1 MADGFPAGE
10 RLPVPVSAY
19 GPLHLLCRRVHR
31 LAMTGRAQEALQA
44 GDAYLVIA
52 RTVGDEK
59 TAGFLIQGKMYA
71 NMAMGRI
78 PEALVLG
85 GDLLDRHRTAG
96 NVLGEAKVLCD
107 LAQMEVLRSHFVDG
121 MRNLAR
127 AAVLLGAAPA
137 GTDRHR
143 SAMCSFAE
151 AATAAE
157 MYETAAAA
165 YEGLC
170 AVDAPGR
177 ATSFDLV
184 YATTLLYWGLRLSH
198 VGRATESVVRLRR
211 SAAITRRWLDANAT
225 DPCVNAAHALALA
238 KLGDAV
244 VAEKLARSA
253 VMPLRAGE
261 SYQYARMAHLAL
273 GISLR
278 TQGALDES
286 RREFLAARDLCAFGP
301 HPGEPPIIRFEMGL
315 TAVALDGGQSSRDLF
330 DAVEG
335 QVRELWR
342 LRLQRLGM
350 LRQARQ
356 REEVEAARAR
366 AEREILR
373 DALTGL
379 GNRRRFDL
387 VLGQVAAGELRSP
400 LVLLLIDLDHFKA
413 VNDAYSH
420 SVGDRVLREVAAIL
434 RAHCRPGD
442 EAVRYAGDEFVLFV
456 RADAERGREVA
467 ERIRLAVARAGI
479 LTGARLTVSVGMAV
493 LSDGMT
499 GEELFRVA
507 DERLYAAKWSGRNTI
522 AA

>member
-1 MADGFPAGE
+1 MTDGVTVGA

-19 GPLHLLCRRVHR
+19 GPLHLLCLRVHR
-31 LAMTGRAQEALQA
+31 LASTGRAHDALAA
-44 GDAYLVIA
+44 GDAYLAIA
-52 RTVGDEK
+52 RAAGDGRS
-59 TAGFLIQGKMYA
+59 TDFLIQGKMYA

-78 PEALVLG
+78 PEAQVLG
-85 GDLLDRHRTAG
+85 GELLSRHRAAG

-107 LAQMEVLRSHFVDG
+107 LAQMAVLQGRFADG

-127 AAVLLGAAPA
+127 AAVLLRTTPA

-151 AATAAE
+151 AAACAE
-157 MYETAAAA
+157 MYETAAAT
-165 YEGLC
+165 YERLC
-170 AVDAPGR
+170 AFDAPGR

-184 YATTLLYWGLRLSH
+184 YATTLLYWGLRLAH
-198 VGRATESVVRLRR
+198 VGRAAESTVRLRR
-211 SAAITRRWLDANAT
+211 SATITRRWLDSHAT

-238 KLGDAV
+238 KLGEAAA
-244 VAEKLARSA
+244 AERLARSA
-253 VMPLRAGE
+253 VMPLRTGE

-278 TQGALDES
+278 DRGALDES

-301 HPGEPPIIRFEMGL
+301 HPDEPPIIRFEMGL
-315 TAVALDGGQSSRDLF
+315 TALAMDGCRSSRDLF
-330 DAVEG
+330 EAVEG

-356 REEVEAARAR
+356 REEIEAARAR

-373 DALTGL
+373 DALTGV

-387 VLGQVAAGELRSP
+387 LLGQIDTGMLRPP
-400 LVLLLIDLDHFKA
+400 LALLLIDLDHFKA

-420 SVGDRVLREVAAIL
+420 SAGDRVLREVAAIL
-434 RAHCRPGD
+434 RRHCRPGD
-442 EAVRYAGDEFVLFV
+442 VAVRYAGDEFVLFL
-456 RADAERGREVA
+456 RADPAAGREVA
-467 ERIRLAVARAGI
+467 ERVRQAVARADI
-479 LTGARLTVSVGMAV
+479 LPGVRLTVSVGIGV
-493 LSDGMT
+493 LSEGMT

>member
-1 MADGFPAGE
+1 MADGIAADD

-31 LAMTGRAQEALQA
+31 LGMTGRAHEALVA
-44 GDAYLVIA
+44 GDAYLAIA
-52 RTVGDEK
+52 RAVGDRRS
-59 TAGFLIQGKMYA
+59 ADFLLQGQMYA

-85 GDLLDRHRTAG
+85 GELLTRHRAAG

-107 LAQMEVLRSHFVDG
+107 LAQMAVLQSRFLDG
-121 MRNLAR
+121 MRDLAR
-127 AAVLLGAAPA
+127 AAVLLRTTPA

-151 AATAAE
+151 AATTAE
-157 MYETAAAA
+157 LYETAAAT
-165 YEGLC
+165 YERLC
-170 AVDAPGR
+170 AFDAPGR

-184 YATTLLYWGLRLSH
+184 YATTLLYWGLRLAH
-198 VGRATESVVRLRR
+198 IGRATESAVRLRR
-211 SAAITRRWLDANAT
+211 SAAITRRWLDTNAT

-238 KLGDAV
+238 KLGDTV
-244 VAEKLARSA
+244 PAEKLARSA
-253 VMPLRAGE
+253 VMPLRTGE

-278 TQGALDES
+278 AQGALTES
-286 RREFLAARDLCAFGP
+286 RREFVAARDLCAFGP
-301 HPGEPPIIRFEMGL
+301 HPDEPPIIRFEMGL
-315 TAVALDGGQSSRDLF
+315 TALALDGGQSSRDLF

-335 QVRELWR
+335 QVRDLWR
-342 LRLQRLGM
+342 IRLQRLSM

-387 VLGQVAAGELRSP
+387 LLGQVDAGELRSP

-420 SVGDRVLREVAAIL
+420 SAGDRVLREVAAIL
-434 RAHCRPGD
+434 RAHCRPGE
-442 EAVRYAGDEFVLFV
+442 EAVRYAGDEFVLFL
-456 RADAERGREVA
+456 RADPEAGREVA
-467 ERIRLAVARAGI
+467 ERIRLAVARAEM
-479 LTGARLTVSVGMAV
+479 LAGARLTVSVGLAV
-493 LSDGMT
+493 LTDGMT
-499 GEELFRVA
+499 GDDLFRMA
-507 DERLYAAKWSGRNTI
+507 DERLYAAKWSGRNAI